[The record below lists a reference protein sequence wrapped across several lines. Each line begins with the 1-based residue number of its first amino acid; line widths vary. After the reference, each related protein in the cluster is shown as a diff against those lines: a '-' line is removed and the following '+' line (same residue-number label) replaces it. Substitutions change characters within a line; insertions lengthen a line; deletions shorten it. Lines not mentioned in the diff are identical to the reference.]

1 MNNDF
6 SAQINQ
12 LLSSNNSQQDFRPVR
27 VGVKKH
33 FVGRIL
39 PLEQGKFPFAQYQQA
54 WVNYTTKSGE
64 SISMPVKINSRNPQ
78 DKVAKLLNQVIDFNR
93 DYHQSHPQEKG
104 DAISLSSGRFGLNIQ
119 SRAYFLGVELAKNQ
133 NGTFAQT
140 LNPDGQPDIK
150 AYDLSHGALRQV
162 AVLLRPD
169 IPYMNNN
176 QPMFNTGLQFITTG
190 ETLPV
195 SIKTERDNNGRYQTT
210 AQIMSGLILPAM
222 QFNYLEKNTDGSYK
236 YVDDIYQQAKPL
248 METNPNQY
256 EMLYQQLSQSANA
269 QQSKLK
275 QAQTNPFPNQQVN
288 VAQQMASQ
296 PQQKV
301 DSMPFSNDITNVEA
315 TQPTPHAAQSQPA
328 TQSVASQ
335 QTPQQPVQQPTQ
347 PQSVR
352 SQSIQN
358 NAPQTNS
365 VQSAQPQPT
374 SSADDIDKMLDND
387 KDLDDLLND
396 LN

>member
-6 SAQINQ
+6 STQINQ
-12 LLSSNNSQQDFRPVR
+12 LLANNNQQSDFRPVR
-27 VGVKKH
+27 IGAKKH

-39 PLEQGKFPFAQYQQA
+39 PLEQGQFPFAQYQQA

-78 DKVAKLLNQVIDFNR
+78 DKVAKLLNQVIDFNN
-93 DYHQSHPQEKG
+93 DYRHSHPQEKG
-104 DAISLSSGRFGLNIQ
+104 DAISLSGGRFGLNIQ
-119 SRAYFLGVELAKNQ
+119 SRAYFLGVELSKTQ
-133 NGTFAQT
+133 TGSFAQN

-150 AYDLSHGALRQV
+150 TYDVSHGALRQV
-162 AVLLRPD
+162 ATLLRPD

-176 QPMFNTGLQFITTG
+176 QPMFNTQLQFITTG

-195 SIKTERDNNGRYQTT
+195 SIKTERDNSGRYQTT

-222 QFNYLEKNTDGSYK
+222 NFNYLEKNADNTYK
-236 YVDDIYQQAKPL
+236 YIDNIYQQAKPL

-256 EMLYQQLSQSANA
+256 EMLYQQLSQSATA
-269 QQSKLK
+269 QKDKLN

-288 VAQQMASQ
+288 VAQQMTGQAQ
-296 PQQKV
+296 PQV
-301 DSMPFSNDITNVEA
+301 DSMPFSSNDTTNVE
-315 TQPTPHAAQSQPA
+315 TSQPA
-328 TQSVASQ
+328 
-335 QTPQQPVQQPTQ
+335 QPVQQAQPVQSQPTQQIQQPQPQTVQNQPTQ
-347 PQSVR
+347 PTQPT
-352 SQSIQN
+352 Q
-358 NAPQTNS
+358 P

-374 SSADDIDKMLDND
+374 SSTDDIDKMLDSNQS
-387 KDLDDLLND
+387 LDDLLNG